1 MASPSSKTPPEQS
14 LGNGLAVLGLSLPA
28 GAPARLLAYRAELL
42 KWNAAYNLTAV
53 RDPDEMLTRHLLDS
67 LSLLPVLDELLPN
80 PQPPAPSPR
89 LLDVGAGPGLP
100 CIPLAIARPAWAVT
114 GLDSNGKKAR
124 FMRHAQRTLAL
135 DNFSVIEGRVE
146 DVPADEGYT
155 LITSRAFASLGDFF
169 SLTRHLLA
177 ADGIWIAMKGKL
189 EGDELAAVPPTVE
202 IIETRR
208 LKVPGLHE
216 ERHAVIAKQK

>member
-1 MASPSSKTPPEQS
+1 MATSPSKTPPEQR

-28 GAPARLLAYRAELL
+28 GAPARLLAYQAELL
-42 KWNAAYNLTAV
+42 KWNSAYNLTAV

-67 LSLLPVLDELLPN
+67 LSLLPVLDERLPGD
-80 PQPPAPSPR
+80 AAR

-100 CIPLAIARPAWAVT
+100 CIPLAIARPAWSVT

-135 DNFSVIEGRVE
+135 ANFSVIEGRVE
-146 DVPADEGYT
+146 ELPPAQGYA

-189 EGDELAAVPPTVE
+189 EADELAGVPATVD
-202 IIETRR
+202 ILETRK

-216 ERHAVIAKQK
+216 ERHAVIAKPKP

>member
-1 MASPSSKTPPEQS
+1 MRRAEPSSAQR

-28 GAPARLLAYRAELL
+28 NAPAQLIAYQAELL

-53 RDPDEMLTRHLLDS
+53 RHPDEMVIRHLLDS
-67 LSLLPVLDELLPN
+67 LALLPVLDEYVSRL
-80 PQPPAPSPR
+80 PSPVSR

-100 CIPLAIARPAWAVT
+100 CIPLAIARPAWSVS
-114 GLDSNGKKAR
+114 GLDSNGKKVR
-124 FMRHAQRTLAL
+124 FMRHAQRTLGLA
-135 DNFSVIEGRVE
+135 NFSVLEGRVE
-146 DVPADEGYT
+146 ELPPDQGYA

-169 SLTRHLLA
+169 SLTGHLLA

-189 EGDELAAVPPTVE
+189 EADELAGIPDTVE

-216 ERHAVIAKQK
+216 ERHAVIAKPKK

>member
-1 MASPSSKTPPEQS
+1 MATSPSKTPPEQR

-28 GAPARLLAYRAELL
+28 GAPARLLAYQAELL

-67 LSLLPVLDELLPN
+67 LSLLPVLDECLP
-80 PQPPAPSPR
+80 AEAPR

-100 CIPLAIARPAWAVT
+100 CIPLAIARPAWAVS

-135 DNFSVIEGRVE
+135 ANFSVIEGRVE
-146 DVPADEGYT
+146 ELPPAQGYA

-189 EGDELAAVPPTVE
+189 EADELAGVPATVD
-202 IIETRR
+202 ILETRK

-216 ERHAVIAKQK
+216 ERHAVIAKPKP

>member
-1 MASPSSKTPPEQS
+1 MATPTSKIPPEQR
-14 LGNGLAVLGLSLPA
+14 LGNGLAVLGRSLPA
-28 GAPARLLAYRAELL
+28 GAPAQLLAYQAELL
-42 KWNAAYNLTAV
+42 KWNSAYNLTAV

-67 LSLLPVLDELLPN
+67 LSLLPVLDERLP
-80 PQPPAPSPR
+80 AEGAR

-100 CIPLAIARPAWAVT
+100 CIPLAIARPGWSVS
-114 GLDSNGKKAR
+114 GLDSNGKKVR

-135 DNFSVIEGRVE
+135 SNFSVIEGRVE
-146 DVPADEGYT
+146 ALPPETRYT
-155 LITSRAFASLGDFF
+155 LITSRAFASLEDFF
-169 SLTRHLLA
+169 SLSRHLLA

-189 EGDELAAVPPTVE
+189 EADELAGVPATVE

-216 ERHAVIAKQK
+216 ERHAVIAKPKP

>member
-42 KWNAAYNLTAV
+42 KWNVAYNLTAV

-67 LSLLPVLDELLPN
+67 LSLLPLLDEVVSRLPS
-80 PQPPAPSPR
+80 PVPR

-146 DVPADEGYT
+146 DVPAGEGYT

-169 SLTRHLLA
+169 NLTRHLLG

-189 EGDELAAVPPTVE
+189 EGDELAQVPASVD
-202 IIETRR
+202 IIETRK

-216 ERHAVIAKQK
+216 ERHAVIAKPKQ

>member
-1 MASPSSKTPPEQS
+1 MATPTSKTPPEQR

-28 GAPARLLAYRAELL
+28 GAPAQLLAYQAELL
-42 KWNAAYNLTAV
+42 KWNSAYNLTAV

-67 LSLLPVLDELLPN
+67 LSLLPVLDERFRAEG
-80 PQPPAPSPR
+80 QR

-100 CIPLAIARPAWAVT
+100 CIPLAIARPGWTVS
-114 GLDSNGKKAR
+114 GLDSNGKKVR
-124 FMRHAQRTLAL
+124 FMRHAQRTLWL
-135 DNFSVIEGRVE
+135 TNFSVIEERVE
-146 DVPADEGYT
+146 ALPSDQSYA

-169 SLTRHLLA
+169 NLTRHLLA

-189 EGDELAAVPPTVE
+189 EADELAGVPATVD
-202 IIETRR
+202 IIETRK

-216 ERHAVIAKQK
+216 ERHAVIAKPKQ